1 MKIIRTLAISAVMAL
16 ILVNSSAQSR
26 SEDVRKGL
34 DVITENVLKA
44 QLTFLASDWME
55 GRETGEKGEY
65 ISADYIASMLQLF
78 GVAPGGDISAGP
90 AGMYAGAGGMG
101 GRQGQRER
109 SYFQNFQLVKSMPG
123 NQQTMSV
130 VTATPAGSK
139 TTHFTYNV
147 DYSFRNTAAGLEIDA
162 PVVFVGYGIRHDR
175 HNDFTKKD
183 VRGKVILRISGIP
196 ASIRMSGANINEV
209 NASKDV
215 AARELGAIAVLEV
228 SPGTIVLASGI
239 EQMNFFNMSP
249 SEGRPRTGR
258 PSASYSIP
266 QPVIQGQMPR
276 ITVSARLANEILEP
290 SGLTV
295 EQYVAGFGTRQAV
308 QVPDVAGKRVKL
320 VSTVNTSLI
329 NVRNVIGVIEG
340 VKRDEIIV
348 VGAHYDHMGI
358 GNGYIWNGADDN
370 ASGTVG
376 VMTLAKA
383 VMATGVKPQKTIIFA
398 LWTAEERGL
407 LGSRYWVDN
416 PTVPLENIKMHINF
430 DMISRYISDDQPDA
444 VTMTYTASHPL
455 FREITEK
462 NMGLYNI
469 RLKPDYQPSD
479 NPPGG
484 SDHRSFVAKGIP
496 IMRFKP
502 GHREE
507 YHTPADETS
516 TIDWDIME
524 KVIKITFTNLW
535 DLANTNWK

>member
-1 MKIIRTLAISAVMAL
+1 MNIFRTFAVAAAL
-16 ILVNSSAQSR
+16 LLLPMIASAQVR
-26 SEDVRKGL
+26 NEDTRKGL
-34 DVITENVLKA
+34 DAITENVLKA

-65 ISADYIASMLQLF
+65 MSADYIASMLQFL
-78 GVAPGGDISAGP
+78 GVAPGGDLSAGP
-90 AGMYAGAGGMG
+90 AGMYAGAAGG
-101 GRQGQRER
+101 GRAGQRER
-109 SYFQNFQLVKSMPG
+109 SYFQNFQLVKAMSG
-123 NQQTMSV
+123 DLQSMSV
-130 VTATPAGSK
+130 VTTTSGGSK

-147 DYSFRNTAAGLEIDA
+147 DYTLRNTAAGFEIDA
-162 PVVFVGYGIRHDR
+162 PVVFVGYGIRTDKQ
-175 HNDFTKKD
+175 NDFAKKD

-196 ASIRMSGANINEV
+196 ASLRTAGVNINEI
-209 NASKDV
+209 NASKDI
-215 AARELGAIAVLEV
+215 AARELGAVAVLEV
-228 SPGTIVLASGI
+228 NPGTIVLNSGI
-239 EQMNFFNMSP
+239 EQKDFFIMSP

-258 PSASYSIP
+258 PSASFSIP
-266 QPVIQGQMPR
+266 QPVIQTQLPR
-276 ITVSARLANEILEP
+276 ITVSARLANEILEAT
-290 SGLTV
+290 GFTI
-295 EQYVAGFGTRQAV
+295 EQYAAGFGTRQTAQIPEV
-308 QVPDVAGKRVKL
+308 TGKRINMI
-320 VSTVNTSLI
+320 STVNASLV

-340 VKRDEIIV
+340 VNRDEFIV

-383 VMATGVKPQKTIIFA
+383 VMATGAKPQKTIVFA

-430 DMISRYISDDQPDA
+430 DMISRYITDDQPNA

-462 NMGLYNI
+462 NMALHNI
-469 RLKPDYQPSD
+469 RLEPDYQPSD

-507 YHTPADETS
+507 YHTPADEIS

-524 KVIKITFTNLW
+524 KIIRISFANLW

>member
-1 MKIIRTLAISAVMAL
+1 MNIFRTFAVAAAL
-16 ILVNSSAQSR
+16 LLLPMIASAQVR
-26 SEDVRKGL
+26 NEDTRKGL
-34 DVITENVLKA
+34 DAITENVLRA

-65 ISADYIASMLQLF
+65 MSADYIASMLQFL
-78 GVAPGGDISAGP
+78 GVAPGGDLSAGP
-90 AGMYAGAGGMG
+90 AGMYAGAAGG
-101 GRQGQRER
+101 GRAGQRER
-109 SYFQNFQLVKSMPG
+109 SYFQNFQLVKAMSG
-123 NQQTMSV
+123 DLQSMSV
-130 VTATPAGSK
+130 VTTTSGGSK

-147 DYSFRNTAAGLEIDA
+147 DYTLRNTAAGFEIDA
-162 PVVFVGYGIRHDR
+162 PVVFVGYGIRTDKQ
-175 HNDFTKKD
+175 NDFAKKD

-196 ASIRMSGANINEV
+196 ASLRTAGVNINEI
-209 NASKDV
+209 NASKDI
-215 AARELGAIAVLEV
+215 AARELGAVAVLEV
-228 SPGTIVLASGI
+228 NPGTIVLNSGI
-239 EQMNFFNMSP
+239 EQKDFFIMSP

-258 PSASYSIP
+258 PSASFSIP
-266 QPVIQGQMPR
+266 QPVIQTQLPR
-276 ITVSARLANEILEP
+276 ITVSARLANEILEAT
-290 SGLTV
+290 GFTI
-295 EQYVAGFGTRQAV
+295 EQYAAGFGTRQTAQIPEV
-308 QVPDVAGKRVKL
+308 TGKRINMI
-320 VSTVNTSLI
+320 STVNASLV

-340 VKRDEIIV
+340 VNRDEFIV

-383 VMATGVKPQKTIIFA
+383 VMATGAKPQKTIVFA

-430 DMISRYISDDQPDA
+430 DMISRYITDDQPNA

-462 NMGLYNI
+462 NMALHNI
-469 RLKPDYQPSD
+469 RLEPDYQPSD

-507 YHTPADETS
+507 YHTPADEIS

-524 KVIKITFTNLW
+524 KIIKISFANLW

>member
-1 MKIIRTLAISAVMAL
+1 MLFR
-16 ILVNSSAQSR
+16 SAQVR
-26 SEDVRKGL
+26 TEDVRKGL

-90 AGMYAGAGGMG
+90 AGMYAGMA

-109 SYFQNFQLVKSMPG
+109 SYFQNFQLVKSLPG
-123 NQQTMSV
+123 ELQTMSV
-130 VTATPAGSK
+130 VTTTPAGSR

-147 DYSFRNTAAGLEIDA
+147 DYSLRNTAAGFEIDA
-162 PVVFVGYGIRHDR
+162 PVVFVGYGIRTDR
-175 HNDFTKKD
+175 QNDFAKKD
-183 VRGKVILRISGIP
+183 IKGKVILRIAGVP
-196 ASIRMSGANINEV
+196 ASLRSAGVNISEV
-209 NASKDV
+209 NASKDI
-215 AARELGAIAVLEV
+215 AARELGAVAVLEV
-228 SPGTIVLASGI
+228 NPGTIVLPTGI
-239 EQMNFFNMSP
+239 EQKDFFNMSP

-266 QPVIQGQMPR
+266 QPAIQSQMQR
-276 ITVSARLANEILEP
+276 ITVSARLANEILEA
-290 SGLTV
+290 SGFTV
-295 EQYVAGFGTRQAV
+295 DQYVAVFGTRQAA
-308 QVPDVAGKRVKL
+308 QFADVTGKRIKIA
-320 VSTVNTSLI
+320 STVTTSLI
-329 NVRNVIGVIEG
+329 NVRNVLGVIEG
-340 VKRDEIIV
+340 VRRDEFIV

-383 VMATGVKPQKTIIFA
+383 VMATGVKPQKTIVFA

-430 DMISRYISDDQPDA
+430 DMISRYIADDKPNA

-462 NMGLYNI
+462 NMALHNI
-469 RLKPDYQPSD
+469 RLEPDYQPSD

-507 YHTPADETS
+507 YHTIADEIS

-524 KVIKITFTNLW
+524 KVIRISFANLW
-535 DLANTNWK
+535 DLANTTWK